1 MDIYDNKIIELLQK
15 QGRIS
20 NSELSARV
28 GLSLPAIA
36 ERIKKLESSGV
47 IRGYTALVDA
57 KKLGKGITAF
67 ISVLIDDPACYARFA
82 EAVLNL
88 SEVEECHHVVGE
100 FDYLLKVKT
109 ADTTSLEALISE
121 RIRPI
126 PGVGR
131 TRTTIVLSTLKE
143 STIVDIDVSVKQ
155 ERKKRHGRTAHPH
168 S

>member
-1 MDIYDNKIIELLQK
+1 MDNYDNQILDLLQK

-20 NSELSARV
+20 HSELSAKV

-47 IRGYTALVDA
+47 VLGYTALVDA

-67 ISVLIDDPACYARFA
+67 ISVLIDDPASYSQFSG
-82 EAVLNL
+82 AVLQL
-88 SEVEECHHVVGE
+88 PEVTECHHVVGE
-100 FDYLLKVKT
+100 FDYLVKVKT
-109 ADTTSLEALISE
+109 RDTASLESLISG

-143 STIVDIDVSVKQ
+143 GTVIEIDTPLEK
-155 ERKKRHGRTAHPH
+155 EREKRHG
-168 S
+168 